1 MNALE
6 KNQLCYFG
14 AGPTA
19 KLACEPL
26 FLDVKGHCI
35 GVLAYAEHEF
45 NWQSD
50 NDWTTGLVDPAAN
63 ILQIMKLKSKCDKL
77 IVFTHCGPEHCHYPS
92 PRMVRLFHAMIDAGA
107 DAVINSHSHAVMG
120 IKQYRG
126 GAICYGLGN
135 FWFPRR
141 GQSGDWNIGLMV
153 RLHLGLSDV
162 TADPIPVEYVPQTGI
177 VHIDS
182 IGFTE
187 SLRRIS
193 EPLRDEVFIDRKWK
207 EYCLVQK
214 KMLLRSACKA
224 SIAMLP
230 AICYR
235 KLFKRSNAK
244 ADSYFIKAANLFR
257 SLVTCESY
265 NEILS
270 TIFDQMRKNR

>member
-1 MNALE
+1 
-6 KNQLCYFG
+6 
-14 AGPTA
+14 
-19 KLACEPL
+19 
-26 FLDVKGHCI
+26 
-35 GVLAYAEHEF
+35 
-45 NWQSD
+45 
-50 NDWTTGLVDPAAN
+50 
-63 ILQIMKLKSKCDKL
+63 
-77 IVFTHCGPEHCHYPS
+77 
-92 PRMVRLFHAMIDAGA
+92 MIDAGA